1 MFIYLFLGKH
11 SQQFP
16 ENLGRLVIN
25 YFLPKLLVTYGNHV
39 LTFSSWRGRFFQKG
53 PWTKKKLAKKED
65 LRESGVD
72 FGWRRGGFGQVS
84 RQFWKPFVMEN
95 VWV

>member
-1 MFIYLFLGKH
+1 MEGK
-11 SQQFP
+11 
-16 ENLGRLVIN
+16 
-25 YFLPKLLVTYGNHV
+25 V
-39 LTFSSWRGRFFQKG
+39 LSKRSMD
-53 PWTKKKLAKKED
+53 KKKLAKKED